1 MSPVKKRVNRILI
14 IAAALTLA
22 AAVGVTFAFM
32 FKKAKS
38 ENLLVP
44 ASISCTVHEKLDGTE
59 HTDGTNIGGR
69 KNDITVE
76 NTSNTSA
83 FVRLRVVSNWVNA
96 DGEIMGI
103 SSEIPSLTLND
114 NWLKGSDDTY
124 YFALPLAPG
133 EYTESLCEPF
143 HLSQSTDRDGNVIYQ
158 NVELFAEAIQAS
170 PTGAAVQSW
179 GVIINDGKITTAP

>member
-1 MSPVKKRVNRILI
+1 
-14 IAAALTLA
+14 
-22 AAVGVTFAFM
+22 
-32 FKKAKS
+32 
-38 ENLLVP
+38 
-44 ASISCTVHEKLDGTE
+44 
-59 HTDGTNIGGR
+59 
-69 KNDITVE
+69 
-76 NTSNTSA
+76 
-83 FVRLRVVSNWVNA
+83 
-96 DGEIMGI
+96 MGI
-103 SSEIPSLTLND
+103 SSEMPSLTLND

-179 GVIINDGKITTAP
+179 GVTINDGKITVAP